1 MSIHKIQ
8 QFPWSLF
15 IFLIK
20 SCIFCISKWETPWP
34 NWNYYIHR
42 TYLYKGVHI
51 TNVLVI
57 IVNKC
62 SLFDKQ
68 HKQLIAPRTL
78 SNFCG
83 ESRRPFMT
91 PVQSKRVRSVHGTII
106 FMHQRFHEIFF
117 LTNHSLKVAD
127 LKRTSADNSSYGRHR
142 PNWCSKIT
150 WLHEALALS
159 AWDNNI

>member
-1 MSIHKIQ
+1 MQTLMCTLFLKNAPKFCSLMPNQTKLLEPFYGH
-8 QFPWSLF
+8 FHRPLALF
-15 IFLIK
+15 IHHYTQLRSAVQVRSLQYSSWVINQ
-20 SCIFCISKWETPWP
+20 I
-34 NWNYYIHR
+34 NR

-117 LTNHSLKVAD
+117 
-127 LKRTSADNSSYGRHR
+127 
-142 PNWCSKIT
+142 
-150 WLHEALALS
+150 
-159 AWDNNI
+159 